1 MCIGCSQFKNT
12 KVSKTRDDKVEN
24 LEMVEVVKP
33 TTMVLNKRESKLF
46 VTSTPIDQEAQSI
59 INRINRK
66 E

>member
-1 MCIGCSQFKNT
+1 MCVVCSKCNNT
-12 KVSKTRDDKVEN
+12 KVSKTRDDKVEK
-24 LEMVEVVKP
+24 LELVEVVKP
-33 TTMVLNKRESKLF
+33 TTLVLNKRESKLF

>member
-1 MCIGCSQFKNT
+1 MCVGCSKCKNT

-24 LEMVEVVKP
+24 LELVEVVKP
-33 TTMVLNKRESKLF
+33 KTLVLSKRESKLF

-59 INRINRK
+59 INRINKK

>member
-1 MCIGCSQFKNT
+1 
-12 KVSKTRDDKVEN
+12 
-24 LEMVEVVKP
+24 MVEVVKP

-59 INRINRK
+59 LNRINRK